1 MNEQT
6 NHEETNMLNE
16 SETVVGEAT
25 DEDSGF
31 DEAIFTEALFGENDA
46 YMEDEKREEEKS
58 NLESDNK
65 TALSDKEKNEI
76 YTVKY
81 NGEEKRLTL
90 DELKTNAQKGL
101 NYDRIKEKFD
111 RLKNS
116 PAIKALNAVAK
127 ENEMG
132 VEEYA
137 QRVIEIHD
145 KKREG
150 EFVKM
155 GVSEREAKKIV
166 RLEALE
172 RERLFEKEANRP
184 FDEFVSQYPDVDP
197 KDIDKSVWEE
207 FAETNNLVAAY
218 AKFENRELKNKLKI
232 LEQNSLNKDRS
243 IGSAKGNSAAFHD
256 AFLEG
261 LYS

>member
-6 NHEETNMLNE
+6 NHEETSMISENE
-16 SETVVGEAT
+16 AVAAEETN
-25 DEDSGF
+25 EDSGF
-31 DEAIFTEALFGENDA
+31 DEAVFAEALFGKENVSG
-46 YMEDEKREEEKS
+46 EEELQQTEAVLS
-58 NLESDNK
+58 EGES
-65 TALSDKEKNEI
+65 KEKTPSKENEL

-81 NGEEKRLTL
+81 NGEEKSLTL

-111 RLKNS
+111 RLKSS
-116 PAIKALNAVAK
+116 PAIKALGAMAK
-127 ENEMG
+127 ENNMG

-137 QRVIEIHD
+137 QKIIEMGD
-145 KKREG
+145 KKREE
-150 EFVKM
+150 EFVRM
-155 GVSEREAKKIV
+155 GVSESEAKKIV

-184 FDEFVSQYPDVDP
+184 FDDFVSQYPEVDP
-197 KDIDKSVWEE
+197 KDIDRSVWEE

-218 AKFENRELKNKLKI
+218 AKFENRELKNKLKMM
-232 LEQNSLNKDRS
+232 EQNSLNKERS
-243 IGSAKGNSAAFHD
+243 IGSAKSNSAAFHD